1 MEHSSLARTRWKPP
15 GRLSTQSL
23 RGTTRL
29 APTGVEVGGRKRL
42 TRLSLRTAVGTTPY
56 PRSHPDDVPSW
67 GRVRVR
73 LDRGRARS
81 DAGSPAVGC
90 PRRCSAIG
98 RARTPTVI
106 DTMSIAV
113 GKSRKIPAIANVV
126 DHLGNRSQFKVDGSH
141 GLRRALRPLSVSE

>member
-42 TRLSLRTAVGTTPY
+42 TRLSLLTAVGTTPY
-56 PRSHPDDVPSW
+56 PRSHPDDVPAW

-98 RARTPTVI
+98 RANTYGYRH
-106 DTMSIAV
+106 
-113 GKSRKIPAIANVV
+113 NVNSSWQKPKNP
-126 DHLGNRSQFKVDGSH
+126 GNRKCGGSP
-141 GLRRALRPLSVSE
+141 GEP